1 MKKLITTILWPAM
14 AALLFACASVA
25 PALPTPSPAPSA
37 TPTEQPTPTP
47 VMVKR
52 EGKIGVT
59 TVEQGNPALPYL
71 GFWTFCDYAPDAT
84 MPAMISE
91 TCILPHASAVTVQ
104 LGWMARQTRLDENW
118 QKMRWTMELD
128 GQKVDLQDFEPFA
141 SEFIQHGENNKSLL
155 YYIDLVNLAPGKHSL
170 LVGWQSDSPVDDG
183 MLTYQPGQYHHLIEF
198 TVLEPETYPLLANNG
213 QVGFQSFHSQ
223 ASNLNLLLYLPANFT
238 DPALADAK
246 WPLILYLHGGGY
258 RGVPTSLLQASPF
271 PSEVAGMAGFPFMIL
286 APVGEGGFEFWTKEA
301 LARDVMAL
309 VKETAQHYPV
319 DEKRI
324 YLMGDG
330 LGAQGVWGLALQNPS
345 TFAALVPVGGYAS
358 YPFKVPANICDL
370 KDVPVWAFH
379 GGKDVYVPQTVQ
391 QDLVDAL
398 SACGGVARLSVHED
412 MTINILNIVYR
423 NKDVYQWLAERSR

>member
-1 MKKLITTILWPAM
+1 
-14 AALLFACASVA
+14 
-25 PALPTPSPAPSA
+25 
-37 TPTEQPTPTP
+37 
-47 VMVKR
+47 
-52 EGKIGVT
+52 
-59 TVEQGNPALPYL
+59 
-71 GFWTFCDYAPDAT
+71 
-84 MPAMISE
+84 
-91 TCILPHASAVTVQ
+91 
-104 LGWMARQTRLDENW
+104 
-118 QKMRWTMELD
+118 
-128 GQKVDLQDFEPFA
+128 
-141 SEFIQHGENNKSLL
+141 
-155 YYIDLVNLAPGKHSL
+155 
-170 LVGWQSDSPVDDG
+170 
-183 MLTYQPGQYHHLIEF
+183 
-198 TVLEPETYPLLANNG
+198 
-213 QVGFQSFHSQ
+213 
-223 ASNLNLLLYLPANFT
+223 
-238 DPALADAK
+238 
-246 WPLILYLHGGGY
+246 
-258 RGVPTSLLQASPF
+258 
-271 PSEVAGMAGFPFMIL
+271 MAGFPFMIL

-358 YPFKVPANICDL
+358 YPFKVPAKICDL